1 MVRQEI
7 AKTLREMMPG
17 QLATF
22 PIEREQSV
30 RNTCT
35 RISIETGALYKCTRQ
50 RAKRVVEVT
59 RIRRPR
65 KARQNSVEA

>member
-1 MVRQEI
+1 MVRREI
-7 AKTLREMMPG
+7 AKTLRGMMPG

-22 PIEREQSV
+22 PIEQEQSV

-35 RISIETGALYKCTRQ
+35 RLTIETGALFKCTRQ
-50 RAKRVVEVT
+50 RDKRVVEVT

>member
-1 MVRQEI
+1 MTKMEI
-7 AKTLREMMPG
+7 TKTLREMMPG

-35 RISIETGALYKCTRQ
+35 RLSIETGALFKCTRQ

-65 KARQNSVEA
+65 KAKSVEA

>member
-1 MVRQEI
+1 MAKMEI
-7 AKTLREMMPG
+7 AKTLRGMMPG

-35 RISIETGALYKCTRQ
+35 RLSIETGALFKCTRQ

-65 KARQNSVEA
+65 KAKSVEA

>member
-22 PIEREQSV
+22 PIEREQRV

-35 RISIETGALYKCTRQ
+35 RLSIETGALFKCTRQ
-50 RAKRVVEVT
+50 RDKRVVEVT
-59 RIRRPR
+59 RLRRPR
-65 KARQNSVEA
+65 KAKSVEA

>member
-1 MVRQEI
+1 MAKMEI
-7 AKTLREMMPG
+7 AKTLRGMMPG

-35 RISIETGALYKCTRQ
+35 RLSIETGAIYKCTRQ
-50 RAKRVVEVT
+50 RTKRVVEVT

-65 KARQNSVEA
+65 KARKSVEA

>member
-7 AKTLREMMPG
+7 AKTLRKMMPG

-35 RISIETGALYKCTRQ
+35 RLSIETGALFKCTRQ

-65 KARQNSVEA
+65 KAKSVEA

>member
-1 MVRQEI
+1 MAKMEI
-7 AKTLREMMPG
+7 AKTLRGMMPG

-35 RISIETGALYKCTRQ
+35 RLYIETGALYKCTRQ
-50 RAKRVVEVT
+50 RDKRVVEVT

-65 KARQNSVEA
+65 KAKSVEA

>member
-1 MVRQEI
+1 MAKMEI

-17 QLATF
+17 QLARF

-35 RISIETGALYKCTRQ
+35 RLSIETGALFKCTRQ
-50 RAKRVVEVT
+50 RAKHVVEVT
-59 RIRRPR
+59 QIRRPR
-65 KARQNSVEA
+65 KAKSVEA

>member
-1 MVRQEI
+1 MVIQKI

-35 RISIETGALYKCTRQ
+35 RLSIETGAMYKCTRQ

-65 KARQNSVEA
+65 KARKSVEA